1 MHFKNTPITIS
12 EAIYSLLYDE
22 YISYTYI
29 AHTTCTL
36 LFLMREFAIRE
47 RAEFS
52 QRVCAER
59 QSSAISAM
67 THLNASDWPVHS

>member
-52 QRVCAER
+52 QRVTPLIGQC
-59 QSSAISAM
+59 I
-67 THLNASDWPVHS
+67 HKLNINLCDWL